1 MLSKGK
7 MFCMLEFSL
16 KNYKIKLSFSFFAVL
31 AVLFFIGDNFAVI
44 TALLCCFLHEFGH
57 MVMMYKFSVP
67 INEITLYG
75 GGIKLKSDT
84 DRLYSRKS
92 EICVLLAGAGVN
104 ILCFFIFKGF
114 LTQLAYTSLIL
125 GLFNLLP
132 FKYFDG
138 GRVLQLIFEDS
149 VSVYMYSA
157 YKVLRSLLILV
168 TISVIIIMIYKGITN
183 LSLIITLLY
192 IVVSEILC

>member
-1 MLSKGK
+1 
-7 MFCMLEFSL
+7 MLEFSI
-16 KNYKIKLSFSFFAVL
+16 KGYKIKLSFSFFAIL
-31 AVLFFIGDNFAVI
+31 AVLFFIGNSLAVAA
-44 TALLCCFLHEFGH
+44 ALLCCFMHEFGH
-57 MVMMYKFSVP
+57 MIMMHIFSVP
-67 INEITLYG
+67 ISEILLYG

-84 DRLYSRKS
+84 ERLYSKKS

-104 ILCFFIFKGF
+104 IFCFVIFRNF

-138 GRVLQLIFEDS
+138 GRVLKLIFEDS
-149 VSVYMYSA
+149 VSVYMNSA
-157 YKVLRSLLILV
+157 YKVIRSLLILV
-168 TISVIIIMIYKGITN
+168 TISVIVIMIYKGITN
-183 LSLIITLLY
+183 LSLIITLIY

>member
-1 MLSKGK
+1 
-7 MFCMLEFSL
+7 MLEFLL

-31 AVLFFIGDNFAVI
+31 AVLLFFGDNFAVI

-57 MVMMYKFSVP
+57 MIMMYKFSVP
-67 INEITLYG
+67 ITEITLYG
-75 GGIKLKSDT
+75 GGIKLKCDT

-92 EICVLLAGAGVN
+92 EICVLLAGAAVN

-114 LTQLAYTSLIL
+114 LKQFAYTSLVL

-138 GRVLQLIFEDS
+138 GRVLKLIFEDS
-149 VSVYMYSA
+149 ISVYMNSA
-157 YKVLRSLLILV
+157 YRVLRSLIILV
-168 TISVIIIMIYKGITN
+168 TVCVIIFMIYKGITN
-183 LSLIITLLY
+183 LSLIITLIY
-192 IVVSEILC
+192 IILSEILS